1 MPRSVLDMLNDL
13 HPSWPAN
20 RSRPHRSGRPSAGS
34 LVIVIALV
42 ATAAA
47 CGSSTANSSDS
58 SNSKRS
64 TSSASSTGSTSD
76 LTVGF
81 KQASWGSNVTV
92 TYSDGSL
99 RYVSDGLPNHT
110 RDAEYALPNA
120 GGRAIPTAATAT
132 AGNDPTKAQS
142 YDYTIPLT
150 PEKASST
157 TPASLGVIGVMISG
171 AALFNPYEGDGTTV
185 ATQSNFSVKNS
196 QGQDVWFL
204 DHCNG
209 HPNPMGA
216 YHYHALPSCVT
227 SKVDTTNGPSHIIGI
242 AFDGYP
248 IYGDRDLSGKK
259 LTESDLDSCNGITS
273 ATPEF
278 PKGVYHYVLLDVA
291 GPASSIRCFSGT
303 VDSSLTS
310 MKAGIGGMPPGGG
323 QPPN

>member
-1 MPRSVLDMLNDL
+1 MDND
-13 HPSWPAN
+13 
-20 RSRPHRSGRPSAGS
+20 RTSRPAKRFRPRRSGWNSGKN
-34 LVIVIALV
+34 LGVVIALV

-47 CGSSTANSSDS
+47 CGSSTVKSSTA
-58 SNSKRS
+58 KTS
-64 TSSASSTGSTSD
+64 TSTTSVGASTGD
-76 LTVGF
+76 LTAGF
-81 KQASWGSNVTV
+81 KQTSWGANVTV
-92 TYSDGSL
+92 TYANGSL

-132 AGNDPTKAQS
+132 AGKDPTKAQS
-142 YDYTIPLT
+142 YDYTISLT
-150 PEKASST
+150 PEKASAT

-278 PKGVYHYVLLDVA
+278 PEGVYHYVLLDVA

-310 MKAGIGGMPPGGG
+310 MKAGMGGMPPGGG

>member
-1 MPRSVLDMLNDL
+1 MHDDL
-13 HPSWPAN
+13 
-20 RSRPHRSGRPSAGS
+20 RTSRPAHSSRLLRSGWHSGKH
-34 LVIVIALV
+34 LGIAVVVV

-47 CGSSTANSSDS
+47 CGSSTANSST
-58 SNSKRS
+58 SK
-64 TSSASSTGSTSD
+64 SSASTTSTTSGARSTGN
-76 LTVGF
+76 LTAGF
-81 KQASWGSNVTV
+81 KQALWGANVTV

-99 RYVSDGLPNHT
+99 RYVSDGLPNHA

-120 GGRAIPTAATAT
+120 GGQAIPTAATAT
-132 AGNDPTKAQS
+132 AGKDPTKAQS
-142 YDYTIPLT
+142 YDYKIPVS
-150 PEKASST
+150 PKKAST
-157 TPASLGVIGVMISG
+157 TTAASLGVIGVMISG

-204 DHCNG
+204 DDCNG

-248 IYGDRDLSGKK
+248 IYGDRDLSGKR
-259 LTESDLDSCNGITS
+259 LTNSDLDSCNGITS

-278 PKGVYHYVLLDVA
+278 PNGVYHYVLLDVA
-291 GPASSIRCFSGT
+291 GPASSIRCFTGT
-303 VDSSLTS
+303 VDSSLVS
-310 MKAGIGGMPPGGG
+310 MKNGMGAMPPGGG
-323 QPPN
+323 QPTN